1 VRSTAEIIS
10 AARFVL
16 GERSA
21 RACTLRSVTTPT
33 HHSLYGPANGLRGR
47 LRDAARRRVQAWI
60 FGREANFPGDPRRR
74 MIADHTVTAD
84 LRLVEYSP
92 DDGAPVR
99 IGKYSGLT
107 HTAVIFHGGLH
118 RSDWV
123 SAVHA
128 HFEDGEWKWPDGA
141 LHSKGPVIVGSDV
154 LVGFEALIMSGV
166 TIGDGA
172 IVAPRAVV
180 VSDVQPYEIV
190 GGNPAKHI
198 KWRFDEQTRAA
209 LLRIRWWDWPEEK
222 VRRLRHEIDS
232 PDVAGFVRRHDP
244 LPRSQVTDEPAGT

>member
-1 VRSTAEIIS
+1 MRTA
-10 AARFVL
+10 
-16 GERSA
+16 
-21 RACTLRSVTTPT
+21 
-33 HHSLYGPANGLRGR
+33 HSLYGEPRGLRGR
-47 LRDAARRRVQAWI
+47 LRAAAVRRVQTWI

-74 MIADHTVTAD
+74 IIQDKTVTAD
-84 LRLVEYSP
+84 LRLVQYSP
-92 DDGAPVR
+92 DDGEPVR

-128 HFEDGEWKWPDGA
+128 HFEDGEWKWPEGA
-141 LHSKGPVIVGSDV
+141 MHSKGPVIVGNDV
-154 LVGFEALIMSGV
+154 LVTFEALIMSGV

-172 IVAPRAVV
+172 IVMPRAVV
-180 VSDVQPYEIV
+180 TRDVAPYEIV

-198 KWRFDEQTRAA
+198 RWRFDEETRAA
-209 LLRIRWWDWPEEK
+209 LLRIKWWDWPEEK
-222 VRRLRHEIDS
+222 VKALRHEIDS

-244 LPRSQVTDEPAGT
+244 ALRRD